1 MDVLDLQ
8 GWTAL
13 VTGAGQGVGREI
25 AIQFALHN
33 AGAVVVNDVNRDRAE
48 AVVAEIEE
56 AGGRAAA
63 AVADVTDLAAVS
75 DMVAEVNARFGS
87 LDILVSNAGNYGADA
102 SAVTFGE
109 FWTIDPREWQPWV
122 GVNFYGPIMCAH
134 AALPGMVE
142 RRRGRIITIVS
153 DAGRV
158 GEAGSEVYSAAKAG
172 AAGFTRAIAR
182 SVGRYDITANNIAIA
197 ATRTP
202 AVDEQLSD
210 PGTLKRVMSKYV
222 LRRPGEPSDIAPM
235 VLLLASAGGSWITGQ
250 TYPVNGGYSFAL

>member
-1 MDVLDLQ
+1 
-8 GWTAL
+8 
-13 VTGAGQGVGREI
+13 
-25 AIQFALHN
+25 
-33 AGAVVVNDVNRDRAE
+33 
-48 AVVAEIEE
+48 
-56 AGGRAAA
+56 
-63 AVADVTDLAAVS
+63 
-75 DMVAEVNARFGS
+75 
-87 LDILVSNAGNYGADA
+87 
-102 SAVTFGE
+102 
-109 FWTIDPREWQPWV
+109 
-122 GVNFYGPIMCAH
+122 
-134 AALPGMVE
+134 
-142 RRRGRIITIVS
+142 
-153 DAGRV
+153 
-158 GEAGSEVYSAAKAG
+158 VYSAAKAG